1 MAPLTLEG
9 VRIVDVATGRVT
21 EPSDL
26 ELVGDRIAGIA
37 PSARAADPPRW
48 VVPGLIDVHVHLA
61 FDATA
66 DPMRPVRELAAPALV
81 DLALANAALAVR
93 AGITTVRDLGAPLAV
108 VRDAATR
115 IAGGEAPGP
124 DVVFAGASITRVG
137 GHLGV
142 LGGEVAT
149 PEEARTLVARQLA
162 AGARAVKV
170 VVSGGGL
177 TPGTRTEIAELPVP
191 ILRAAVEVAS
201 AHGVAV
207 AAHCHA
213 AEAIARAVDAGVT
226 TIEHGSFVGLDGHV
240 RFDAGLAHRLADAGI
255 AVDPTLS
262 GSIRTAA
269 RYRKAGAHNPTEH
282 DAIARL
288 ESRPG
293 IVAALRD
300 AGVTI
305 VAGSDAGVTETPLD
319 SLHDDL
325 AALVDVGMTPLEA
338 LRAATVDAARI
349 IGLTDRGRVAIGGR
363 ADLLVVD
370 RDPREDLSVLRTPLA
385 VIAAGRA
392 INLPGDPAA
401 R

>member
-1 MAPLTLEG
+1 MAPLTLAG
-9 VRIVDVATGRVT
+9 VRIVDIAAGRVT
-21 EPSDL
+21 EPSDVVV
-26 ELVGDRIAGIA
+26 VGDRIASVGSA
-37 PSARAADPPRW
+37 PAEADPPRW
-48 VVPGLIDVHVHLA
+48 LVPGLIDVHVHLT

-66 DPMRPVRELAAPALV
+66 DPIRPVREWDAPALV
-81 DLALANAALAVR
+81 ELALTSAARAVR
-93 AGITTVRDLGAPLAV
+93 AGITTVRDLGAPLDV
-108 VRDAATR
+108 IRAASER
-115 IAGGEAPGP
+115 LAGGEAAGP
-124 DVVFAGASITRVG
+124 DVVFAGASLTRVG

-149 PEEARTLVARQLA
+149 PAAARAFVERQLA

-177 TPGTRTEIAELPVP
+177 TPGTRTELAELPLP
-191 ILRAAVEVAS
+191 LLRAAVEVAK
-201 AHGVAV
+201 AHGVPV

-213 AEAIARAVDAGVT
+213 TEAIARAVDAGVT

-240 RFDAGLAHRLADAGI
+240 RFDAALARRLADEGI

-269 RYRKAGAHNPTEH
+269 RYRTAGAHNPAEH

-288 ESRPG
+288 ESRPS
-293 IVAALRD
+293 IVAALRA

-305 VAGSDAGVTETPLD
+305 VAGSDAGVTETPHD

-338 LRAATVDAARI
+338 LRAATVDAAR
-349 IGLTDRGRVAIGGR
+349 LLRLPDRGEVAVGRR

-370 RDPREDLSVLRTPLA
+370 RDPLLDLAVLREPLM
-385 VIAAGRA
+385 VIAAGRVVA
-392 INLPGDPAA
+392 GPIQA
-401 R
+401 